1 VSWLLARLVS
11 AMQFDREKFKSLL
24 HYVIARA
31 GDRDGFG
38 AVKLYKVLWFS
49 DARAYMLHGAP
60 ITGETY
66 IREKYGPLPM
76 HAQGVLNELAQQ
88 NTIRVWSDVFHNR
101 QIRRF
106 SSLTNPDKLTLPKEQ
121 RAIVE
126 YWIKHI
132 AEDHTAESIS
142 EQSHDLAWE
151 LAELKEPIPYHA
163 IFASRIRD
171 PEGKELEWAASR
183 AKELGLS

>member
-1 VSWLLARLVS
+1 
-11 AMQFDREKFKSLL
+11 M
-24 HYVIARA
+24 HYVIARG

-49 DARAYMLHGAP
+49 DARAYMLFGKP

-66 IREKYGPLPM
+66 IREKYGPLPI
-76 HAQGVLNELAQQ
+76 HALGIIHELSLQGA
-88 NTIRVWSDVFHNR
+88 IKVWSDTYYNR
-101 QIRRF
+101 QVRRF
-106 SSLTNPDKLTLPKEQ
+106 SALTNPDRLTLTNEQ
-121 RAIVE
+121 RSIVE

-132 AEDHTAESIS
+132 AEDHTADSIS
-142 EQSHDLAWE
+142 EESHDLAWE
-151 LAELKEPIPYHA
+151 IAELKEPIPYHA

-171 PEGKELEWAASR
+171 PAGKELVWAASR

>member
-1 VSWLLARLVS
+1 
-11 AMQFDREKFKSLL
+11 MQFDREKFKSLV

-49 DARAYMLHGAP
+49 DARAYMLTGNP
-60 ITGETY
+60 ITGENY
-66 IREKYGPLPM
+66 IREKYGPVPV
-76 HAQGVLNELAQQ
+76 HALGVLQELSLDGM
-88 NTIRVWSDVFHNR
+88 IRIWGDVHYNHR
-101 QIRRF
+101 IRRF
-106 SSLTNPDKLTLPKEQ
+106 SSLTNPDRLALTNDQ
-121 RAIVE
+121 RSIVE

-142 EQSHDLAWE
+142 EESHDLAWE
-151 LAELKEPIPYHA
+151 LAQLKEPIPYQA

-171 PEGKELEWAASR
+171 PEGEELKWAASR

>member
-1 VSWLLARLVS
+1 MVS
-11 AMQFDREKFKSLL
+11 AMQFDREKFKSLM

-38 AVKLYKVLWFS
+38 AVKLYKVLWFA
-49 DARAYMLHGAP
+49 DARAYMLSGGP

-66 IREKYGPLPM
+66 IREKYGPVPV
-76 HAQGVLNELAQQ
+76 HALGVIDELARDGA
-88 NTIRVWSDVFHNR
+88 IRVWNDVYYNR
-101 QIRRF
+101 PIRRF
-106 SSLTNPDKLTLPKEQ
+106 SSLRSPDRLTLTADQ
-121 RAIVE
+121 RSIVE
-126 YWIKHI
+126 YWLKHI

-142 EQSHDLAWE
+142 EETHDLAWE
-151 LAELKEPIPYHA
+151 IAQLGETLPYHA
-163 IFASRIRD
+163 IFASRIHD

>member
-1 VSWLLARLVS
+1 
-11 AMQFDREKFKSLL
+11 M

-49 DARAYMLHGAP
+49 DARAYMQFGKP

-66 IREKYGPLPM
+66 IREKYGPLPI
-76 HAQGVLNELAQQ
+76 HALGIIHELSLQGA
-88 NTIRVWSDVFHNR
+88 IKVWSDIYYNHP
-101 QIRRF
+101 IRRF
-106 SSLTNPDKLTLPKEQ
+106 SALTNPDHLTLTNQQ
-121 RAIVE
+121 RSIVE
-126 YWIKHI
+126 YWIEHI
-132 AEDHTAESIS
+132 AEDHAADSIS
-142 EQSHDLAWE
+142 EETHDLAWE
-151 LAELKEPIPYHA
+151 IAELKEPIPYHA

-171 PEGKELEWAASR
+171 PEGEELAWAASR

>member
-1 VSWLLARLVS
+1 
-11 AMQFDREKFKSLL
+11 MHF
-24 HYVIARA
+24 VIARA

-49 DARAYMLHGAP
+49 DARAYMLLGKP

-66 IREKYGPLPM
+66 IREKHGPLPI
-76 HAQGVLNELAQQ
+76 HALGVIHELSLQGAIKV
-88 NTIRVWSDVFHNR
+88 RSDVYYNR
-101 QIRRF
+101 SIRRF
-106 SSLTNPDKLTLPKEQ
+106 SALTNPDRLTLTNEQ
-121 RAIVE
+121 RSIVE

-132 AEDHTAESIS
+132 AEDHTADSIS
-142 EQSHDLAWE
+142 EESHDLAWE
-151 LAELKEPIPYHA
+151 IAELKEPIPYHA

-171 PEGKELEWAASR
+171 PEGEELTWAASR